1 MALIKIFGQKVC
13 VVKKFAISIHGIDSA
28 KSREACDYYDYDFAS
43 SFLVVN
49 SDTSM
54 TGKTSQSYP
63 SLSLSSSLS
72 LSLAQSLPIPI
83 QKSRIPPRYAENTH
97 LLRKGSITVRL
108 TSGLTDLDSTKLV
121 SLI

>member
-28 KSREACDYYDYDFAS
+28 KSREACDYDYDFAS

-54 TGKTSQSYP
+54 TGKTLQSYP

-72 LSLAQSLPIPI
+72 LNRSLYLFKRAEFLLGMQ
-83 QKSRIPPRYAENTH
+83 RI
-97 LLRKGSITVRL
+97 
-108 TSGLTDLDSTKLV
+108 
-121 SLI
+121 LIYFEREV

>member
-13 VVKKFAISIHGIDSA
+13 VVKKLAISIHGIDSA
-28 KSREACDYYDYDFAS
+28 KSREACDYDYDFAS